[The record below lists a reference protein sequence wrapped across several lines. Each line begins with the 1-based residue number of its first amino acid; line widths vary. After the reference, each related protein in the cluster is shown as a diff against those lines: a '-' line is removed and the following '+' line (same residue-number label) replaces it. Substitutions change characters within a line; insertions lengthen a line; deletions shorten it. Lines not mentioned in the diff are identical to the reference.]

1 MNWKT
6 LLLAGAVALA
16 LSACKPAGEGT
27 DTAAD
32 PAASEPAATE
42 PATTEPAATEPATT
56 EPAATEPA
64 TTEPAA
70 TEPAATEPAATEP
83 AAVAEGDSIGVPE
96 CDDYLAK
103 YMACVSDKVPEAARA
118 QFEQSLSTTR
128 EQWKQA
134 AATPEGKANLVQA
147 CTTAREQAKSAL
159 GAFGCEL

>member
-16 LSACKPAGEGT
+16 LSACKPADEGT
-27 DTAAD
+27 DTTD
-32 PAASEPAATE
+32 PAAADPAATE
-42 PATTEPAATEPATT
+42 PAATDPAATD
-56 EPAATEPA
+56 PAATD
-64 TTEPAA
+64 PAA

-83 AAVAEGDSIGVPE
+83 AAEEPAAVAEGDSVGVPE
-96 CDDYLAK
+96 CDDYLTK

-118 QFEQSLSTTR
+118 QFEQSLTTTR

-134 AATPEGKANLVQA
+134 AATPEGKASLAQA
-147 CTTAREQAKSAL
+147 CTTAREQAKTAL